1 MPANALSVASKN
13 PNKSALE
20 IVMKIKS
27 HNQAKAEA
35 DLTPMIDMVFQL
47 IAFFMVLINFSQ
59 SEQNDRVQLPDSELA
74 KPAEEK
80 LESPIVLHLTEEG
93 TVILGGEEMA
103 IEAMRPFLGREIEV
117 LKLEKKTASD
127 ANIVI
132 RGHRDV
138 AGGRVQDLIERC
150 QEMGFER
157 FALRVKEEPK

>member
-1 MPANALSVASKN
+1 
-13 PNKSALE
+13 
-20 IVMKIKS
+20 MKIKS

-35 DLTPMIDMVFQL
+35 DMTPMIDMVFQL

-74 KPAEEK
+74 KPAEDK
-80 LESPIVLHLTEEG
+80 LEFPIVLHLTSEG
-93 TVILGGEEMA
+93 TVIVGGDETGVEG
-103 IEAMRPFLGREIEV
+103 IRPLLGRELEV
-117 LKLEKKTASD
+117 LRLEKKTAAD

-150 QEMGFER
+150 QQMGFEK
-157 FALRVKEEPK
+157 FALRVKEEPR

>member
-1 MPANALSVASKN
+1 
-13 PNKSALE
+13 
-20 IVMKIKS
+20 MKIKS

-74 KPAEEK
+74 RPAEDK
-80 LESPIVLHLTEEG
+80 LDFPIVLHLTGEG
-93 TVILGGEEMA
+93 TVVVGGDEFA
-103 IEAMRPFLGREIEV
+103 IESIRVPLSREITV
-117 LKLEKKTASD
+117 LSLEKKTAAD

-150 QEMGFER
+150 QDMGFEK
-157 FALRVKEEPK
+157 FALRVKEDPK

>member
-1 MPANALSVASKN
+1 
-13 PNKSALE
+13 
-20 IVMKIKS
+20 MKIKS

-59 SEQNDRVQLPDSELA
+59 SEQNDRVQLPDSDLA
-74 KPAEEK
+74 RPAEDK
-80 LESPIVLHLTEEG
+80 LDFPIVLHLTGEG
-93 TVILGGEEMA
+93 TVVVGGDEFA
-103 IEAMRPFLGREIEV
+103 IESIRVPLSREITV
-117 LKLEKKTASD
+117 LSLEKKTAAD

-150 QEMGFER
+150 QDMGFEK
-157 FALRVKEEPK
+157 FALRVKEDPK